1 MVQKHL
7 KESTFI
13 PDKTFP
19 INVFYTNGIHL
30 HWHDHMEWVMIKEG
44 KAVVQIDDVFVH
56 LKKGEIALFHP
67 KQLHAAH
74 VLEADTRL
82 IAIVFNE
89 AIIRNSGLDNTENL
103 YFFPYFNEQIKMPN
117 FLRKED
123 AHTKEIRKSISNLI
137 DEFERKE
144 TGYELMVKSELYR
157 TFSMIFRNYAYIE
170 DVPASRIQKKYKLT
184 TLLNYLRENF
194 YESISVEEAAKMVN
208 LSPNHFCKVF
218 KKVTGKTLI
227 EYLNILRVYEA
238 EKMLAETDWSIMEI
252 AEKVGYES
260 VTYFGRVF
268 KQVKGMPP
276 SAKRKMFR
284 QEEFKIGK

>member
-1 MVQKHL
+1 MIRKQL
-7 KESTFI
+7 KESTVI

-19 INVFYTNGIHL
+19 INVFYINGIHL

-44 KAVVQIDDVFVH
+44 EAVVQIDDVYVH

-67 KQLHAAH
+67 KQLHAAR
-74 VLEADTRL
+74 VIGKNTKL

-103 YFFPYFNEQIKMPN
+103 YFSPYFNEQIKLPN

-123 AHTKEIRKSISNLI
+123 PHTEQIRHSISKLI

-144 TGYELMVKSELYR
+144 KGYELMIKAELYQ
-157 TFSMIFRNYAYIE
+157 TFGLIFREYSYLKE
-170 DVPASRIQKKYKLT
+170 LPASRIEERYNLT
-184 TLLNYLRENF
+184 VLLNDLREN
-194 YESISVEEAAKMVN
+194 YHESISIENAAKMVN

-227 EYLNILRVYEA
+227 EYLNMLRINEA
-238 EKMLAETDWSIMEI
+238 ERMLVETDWPIMEI

-268 KQVKGMPP
+268 KQIKSMPP
-276 SAKRKMFR
+276 SAKRKILR
-284 QEEFKIGK
+284 EQEKSLI